1 MPNLEPATTCS
12 SLLIRVRD
20 RADAGAWGR
29 FVALYSPLLR
39 DWLRRNGIPPHDHD
53 DLVQDVLHAVA
64 KEMPDFTYDRQAGG
78 FRGWLRTV
86 LTNRLR
92 NYWRQRQSR
101 PLATGDERFVATVLE
116 QLEDPRSGM
125 SEVWDREHDEHV
137 VATLLELVRGD
148 FGPETWEAFRRTAL
162 DGQAVAPVAVALG
175 LTANA
180 VKLARHR
187 VLKRLRQEAEGLID

>member
-1 MPNLEPATTCS
+1 MPHLEPATTRS
-12 SLLIRVRD
+12 SLLIGVRD

-29 FVALYSPLLR
+29 FVALYAPLLR
-39 DWLRRNGIPPHDHD
+39 DWLRRNGVPPHDHD

-64 KEMPDFTYDRQAGG
+64 QEMPDFTYDRRAGG

-92 NYWRQRQSR
+92 NYWRQRLSR
-101 PLATGDERFVATVLE
+101 PPATGDGRFAATVME

-125 SEVWDREHDEHV
+125 AEVWDREHDEHV
-137 VATLLELVRGD
+137 VAALLGLVRGD
-148 FGPETWEAFRRTAL
+148 FEPETWEAFRRTAL
-162 DGQAVAPVAVALG
+162 DGQAVAAVAEALG

-187 VLKRLRQEAEGLID
+187 VLKRLRREAEGLIE

>member
-1 MPNLEPATTCS
+1 MPNLVPATTRS

-29 FVALYSPLLR
+29 FVALYAPLLQ
-39 DWLRRNGIPPHDHD
+39 DWLRRSGVPPHDHD

-64 KEMPDFTYDRQAGG
+64 QEMPDFTYDRRAGG

-92 NYWRQRQSR
+92 DYWRRRQSR
-101 PLATGDERFVATVLE
+101 PLATGDGRFVATVLE

-125 SEVWDREHDEHV
+125 ARVWDREHDEHV

-148 FGPETWEAFRRTAL
+148 FEPETWEAFRRTAL

-187 VLKRLRQEAEGLID
+187 VLKRLRREAGGLID